1 MHQHFLEEEAAR
13 VEAHTLEEEIVLEE
27 ESARVEA
34 EEKESLNFYPR
45 SKLFSTLLSR

>member
-1 MHQHFLEEEAAR
+1 MHQHFMEEEAAR
-13 VEAHTLEEEIVLEE
+13 VEAHTLEIVLED

-34 EEKESLNFYPR
+34 EEKECLNFYPR